1 MNKQLTD
8 EPIKEQRSAFFDGP
22 KDLLTLASEQGVK
35 PLDFEELMSS
45 PTLWPEEE
53 SVDDFI
59 ATVRTWRSEGRAGK
73 RL

>member
-1 MNKQLTD
+1 MNKQLAD
-8 EPIKEQRSAFFDGP
+8 ESMKEQRSAFFDEP

-59 ATVRTWRSEGRAGK
+59 ATVRRWRREGKAGK
-73 RL
+73 GL